1 MIKHNLHVSI
11 ATNTMCSHSQSKV
24 IILKKILKEF
34 CQIWWECPNPI
45 IQLAY
50 AVHLYVYMYFS
61 LLKSKTNKTDV
72 YIYVRVYTV
81 RMHVLY
87 VNYFIFLSFV
97 FFSKCKW
104 LNKAMK
110 SQIPSV
116 CTHTLNSWLWFR
128 FFSPYNRAALA
139 YTRTSGILRKFTAC
153 VRLHLWFSLCICIPV
168 PWFWIKWEKRMLLWL
183 KSRRSLQ
190 IRLWCPAR
198 TRWFGAMRW
207 RFVFSMRWSDTNPW
221 VREANVS
228 LLLCQLLGV
237 RFSRCH

>member
-1 MIKHNLHVSI
+1 
-11 ATNTMCSHSQSKV
+11 
-24 IILKKILKEF
+24 
-34 CQIWWECPNPI
+34 
-45 IQLAY
+45 
-50 AVHLYVYMYFS
+50 MYFS

-72 YIYVRVYTV
+72 YIYVCVYTV

-153 VRLHLWFSLCICIPV
+153 VRLHLWFSLCTCV
-168 PWFWIKWEKRMLLWL
+168 FVSRYLGSGSNGRSGCYFGSSRGEASRFGSGARRGLGGLEPWGGGLSFP
-183 KSRRSLQ
+183 
-190 IRLWCPAR
+190 CDDR
-198 TRWFGAMRW
+198 TQTRG
-207 RFVFSMRWSDTNPW
+207 
-221 VREANVS
+221 
-228 LLLCQLLGV
+228 
-237 RFSRCH
+237 